1 MASYRK
7 TSTGWKATVSKR
19 INGKL
24 SQTSK
29 RGFRT
34 KNEAIMWAA
43 AIEADIDGV
52 EQAKNN
58 PSFADYFLD
67 YFKTYKEPQL
77 SQVSISRYLRIH
89 KELTDYFGNQKL
101 KSIRRS
107 DYQKFINHYGS
118 SHSKETV
125 YKLHSLVKASVSL
138 AFNDRLVPQNFC
150 ENISIVYKDAGKQIS
165 YLNVSEIKQL
175 VKTASEKLNPN
186 FPGRYMILTAIFTGA
201 RLGEIMALTWE
212 DIDFT
217 NHTININKALEYNYG
232 RDFKATKTESS
243 NRTIRVN
250 QILLDWLKDLQGHNM
265 VFQSRYG
272 TVPSSS
278 AVNKLLKQL
287 LIDAGI
293 TRPGFHFHSLRH
305 SHVAYLMYQGLEL
318 YVISK
323 RLGHSNVSTT
333 ANIYAYLIDEHKNK
347 ADDLIEQ
354 RLDNLLD
361 NF

>member
-1 MASYRK
+1 
-7 TSTGWKATVSKR
+7 
-19 INGKL
+19 
-24 SQTSK
+24 
-29 RGFRT
+29 
-34 KNEAIMWAA
+34 
-43 AIEADIDGV
+43 
-52 EQAKNN
+52 
-58 PSFADYFLD
+58 
-67 YFKTYKEPQL
+67 
-77 SQVSISRYLRIH
+77 
-89 KELTDYFGNQKL
+89 
-101 KSIRRS
+101 
-107 DYQKFINHYGS
+107 
-118 SHSKETV
+118 
-125 YKLHSLVKASVSL
+125 
-138 AFNDRLVPQNFC
+138 
-150 ENISIVYKDAGKQIS
+150 
-165 YLNVSEIKQL
+165 
-175 VKTASEKLNPN
+175 
-186 FPGRYMILTAIFTGA
+186 MILTAIFTGA